1 MRPHGGVGP
10 FWFWF
15 ARMPKEIEKQITAP
29 TSCRECEHW
38 QEIKQQIRISELLA
52 SAITNMEERLKSSDF
67 KPSLGDYLKLLQLE
81 KEMDEGAPAE
91 IKVTWVEP
99 PASPSAGK

>member
-1 MRPHGGVGP
+1 MRLHGDVGP
-10 FWFWF
+10 FLFGY
-15 ARMPKEIEKQITAP
+15 ARMPNETEKQVTASN
-29 TSCRECEHW
+29 SCRECEHW

-52 SAITNMEERLKSSDF
+52 SAIKNMEERLKSSDF

-81 KEMDEGAPAE
+81 KEMEEGTPAE

-99 PASPSAGK
+99 PSLPSGGK